1 MWSKHH
7 EKNHC
12 FLLAKNKLPIVVFEM
27 SYKVCLIK
35 GVVVVGEAR
44 KRGWRKLTL
53 VDGIDDPKLGF
64 LEIEECSLY

>member
-1 MWSKHH
+1 MCSKNH

-12 FLLAKNKLPIVVFEM
+12 SLFAKNKLLVVVFEM

-44 KRGWRKLTL
+44 KRGRRKLTS
-53 VDGIDDPKLGF
+53 VDGIDDPKLSF
-64 LEIEECSLY
+64 LEIEECSLS